1 MFDPQSDPLGL
12 GLQQRAREKR
22 QLDQNAN
29 PAAQAYMSGPL
40 VDPNMDAWFQAL
52 GEAGGG
58 KQMKLAGGAP
68 EGGTHQLAGMPA
80 GGNPLLGLMHSG
92 QPQMSAPTPGA
103 MEGLYG
109 AQPGQSNE
117 LELRQRRAKMLNQEQ
132 PRANRT
138 PYAGS

>member
-12 GLQQRAREKR
+12 GLQQRARAKR
-22 QLDQNAN
+22 QTDQNTN

-52 GEAGGG
+52 QESAPG
-58 KQMKLAGGAP
+58 KNIKLMGGAP
-68 EGGTHQLAGMPA
+68 EGGTNQLAGLPA
-80 GGNPLLGLMHSG
+80 GGNPLMGLMQSG

-109 AQPGQSNE
+109 AKPNQE
-117 LELRQRRAKMLNQEQ
+117 IELRQRRARMVNQEQ
-132 PRANRT
+132 PRADRT